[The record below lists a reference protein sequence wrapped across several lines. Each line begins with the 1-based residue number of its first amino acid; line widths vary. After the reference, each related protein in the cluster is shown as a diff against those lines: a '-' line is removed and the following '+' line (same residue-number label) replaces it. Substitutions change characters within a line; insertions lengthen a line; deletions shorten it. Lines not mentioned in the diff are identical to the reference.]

1 MSTLCV
7 VFHQPLIEVSLQRLQ
22 TAVELFAKSNLIRLL
37 QDRLVEPLTD
47 AVSLRRLRLGS
58 GVINIVDR
66 QEQLVVMAVSS
77 TAVIGVLVVYSLQ

>member
-22 TAVELFAKSNLIRLL
+22 TAVELFAKSNLIKLL